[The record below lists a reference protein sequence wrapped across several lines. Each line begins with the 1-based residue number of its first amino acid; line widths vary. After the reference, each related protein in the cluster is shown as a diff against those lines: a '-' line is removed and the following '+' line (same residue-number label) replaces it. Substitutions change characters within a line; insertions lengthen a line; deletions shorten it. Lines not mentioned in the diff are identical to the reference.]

1 MNRDPHASAAADPAH
16 AETELPTPLASLVG
30 EVVRRTRLRRSE
42 REEIAA
48 ELVAHFRDGLASG
61 RSTEELALA
70 FGDPKASAR
79 QLRHGAIA
87 KRSVLDRGLRRT
99 LQIVGLGTAA
109 VVLGYAALA
118 IHVARLRPTISFD
131 PIATY
136 QALLPATDDPAWPTY
151 LEALAWAQSEA
162 RLGTAGNPFDSRE
175 HRDLFVDAL
184 DRYAANEPGASTVVT
199 TNFIGEAIEPIDLA
213 AILAAHADELALLRK
228 AAAMPVLGRRANA
241 SPSQAIAAEQAY
253 FGTRSTGPEQ
263 DAGFADMLIGV
274 LLPHLAEF
282 RHASRLLVGDAR
294 LAEEQGDFARAA
306 ANLAAIFGI
315 ARHAEENRTL
325 IGQLVAAATRV
336 TACRAIVAMLER
348 SGAAFD
354 DDSLRELAGAVASV
368 PEASLRLDMA
378 SERLMFEDVV
388 QRMYS
393 DDGEGDGVFIPWA
406 FADFAPLI
414 TGTPRGSDENLAPI
428 ALAVGPLAYL
438 APSRRETI
446 EQHRRWMSAIEED
459 GHRPWW
465 DGRRTVD
472 RVEQEVLFPD
482 GGSRSL
488 AGGNLLLGLLLPAVS
503 KAGDNLAAQRFELDG
518 AAIAIALARFHRARG
533 EWPDSLEALVPEFL
547 PTLPLDPET
556 ALPYRYELLAAG
568 PMVWSTGPDGIDD
581 GGTWFRRTQGLS
593 PDADR
598 AAPQCRFP
606 TSTSR
611 SPTVRTAVLRH
622 QKRTGSW
629 PASLDTL
636 SADDRAGVPPRGFT
650 SVEYALEGDDPIVR
664 RTADADAPFTRHP
677 APGEA
682 PQGDRI
688 LVEWG
693 LGTFAEL
700 PAGDRGA

>member
-1 MNRDPHASAAADPAH
+1 MTRDPHASAGEDPAH
-16 AETELPTPLASLVG
+16 ADTELPTPLESLVR

-61 RSTEELALA
+61 RSAEELATA

-79 QLRHGAIA
+79 ELRQGAIA
-87 KRSVLDRGLRRT
+87 KRSALDRGLRRT
-99 LQIVGLGTAA
+99 LQIVGLGTVA

-136 QALLPATDDPAWPTY
+136 QALLPATDEPAWPAY
-151 LEALAWAQSEA
+151 LEALAWVQSDA
-162 RLGTAGNPFDSRE
+162 RLGGAEDPFGSRE
-175 HRDLFVDAL
+175 RRDLFVDAVE
-184 DRYAANEPGASTVVT
+184 RYGANEPGAATVVARDVD
-199 TNFIGEAIEPIDLA
+199 GEAIEPIDLA
-213 AILAAHADELALLRK
+213 AIFAAHADELALLRE
-228 AAAMPVLGRRANA
+228 AAAMPVLGRQVNV
-241 SPSQAIAAEQAY
+241 SPSQAIAAEQVY
-253 FGTRSTGPEQ
+253 FGTASSGPEP
-263 DAGFADMLIGV
+263 DAGFTDMLIGV
-274 LLPHLAEF
+274 LLPQLAEF
-282 RHASRLLVGDAR
+282 RHAARLLIADAR
-294 LAEEQGDFARAA
+294 LAEEQGNFARAA
-306 ANLAAIFGI
+306 ADLAAIFGI

-325 IGQLVAAATRV
+325 IGQLVAAAMRV
-336 TACRAIVAMLER
+336 TASRAIVSMLER
-348 SGAAFD
+348 SGTAFD
-354 DDSLRELAGAVASV
+354 DDSLRELADAVASV
-368 PEASLRLDMA
+368 PADSLRLDMA
-378 SERLMFEDVV
+378 GERLMFEDVV

-393 DDGEGDGVFIPWA
+393 DDGDGDGVFIPWA
-406 FADFAPLI
+406 FAEFTPLI
-414 TGTPRGSDENLAPI
+414 TGTSRGPDENLAPI

-446 EQHRRWMSAIEED
+446 EQHGRWMTAIEED
-459 GHRPWW
+459 SHRPWW
-465 DGRRTVD
+465 DDRRTVD
-472 RVEQEVLFPD
+472 RVEQEVLFPR
-482 GGSRSL
+482 GGARSL
-488 AGGNLLLGLLLPAVS
+488 TGGNLLLGLLLPAVG
-503 KAGDNLAAQRFELDG
+503 KAGDNLAAQRFDLDG

-556 ALPYRYELLAAG
+556 ALPYRYERRAAG

-581 GGTWFRRTQGLS
+581 GGTWFRRTQGFS

-606 TSTSR
+606 TSPSR
-611 SPTVRTAVLRH
+611 SPTARTAVLRH
-622 QKRTGSW
+622 HERTGSW
-629 PASLDTL
+629 PASFDTL
-636 SADDRAGVPPRGFT
+636 SADDRAGVPPRGFDG
-650 SVEYALEGDDPIVR
+650 VEYALEGDVPILR
-664 RTADADAPFTRHP
+664 RAADDDAPSTRHP